1 VLCSSQDYLRTG
13 TRYLDHPILVSI
25 ENTNSWHAR
34 KRDLHN
40 AFPLD
45 ILMVP
50 SSAITITADCEC
62 LTCGGFSL
70 GETICL
76 GNFEFITKYFGDLS
90 LSPRRGYAG
99 VAFMGSTR
107 SGASTPRWAMMEDS
121 AEEFL
126 MASSR
131 EGSFAPPLP
140 KRAARRLCLLP
151 SQPHH
156 G

>member
-1 VLCSSQDYLRTG
+1 VLCSSQDYLGTG

-34 KRDLHN
+34 KRDLQN

-45 ILMVP
+45 VLMVP
-50 SSAITITADCEC
+50 SSAITITVDCEC

-76 GNFEFITKYFGDLS
+76 GNFEFITKYFDDPS

-99 VAFMGSTR
+99 VAFMG
-107 SGASTPRWAMMEDS
+107 STPRWAMMEDS

-131 EGSFAPPLP
+131 EGSFAPPLSQ
-140 KRAARRLCLLP
+140 KEQHGGSACSRRNHTMAEGHP
-151 SQPHH
+151 
-156 G
+156 